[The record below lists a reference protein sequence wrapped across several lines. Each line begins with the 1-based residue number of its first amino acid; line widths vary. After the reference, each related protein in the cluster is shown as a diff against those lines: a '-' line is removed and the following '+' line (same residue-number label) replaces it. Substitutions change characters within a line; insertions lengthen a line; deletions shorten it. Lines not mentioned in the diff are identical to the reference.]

1 MTNNHD
7 SVPDPSQWFEKFD
20 PKYFFDAPRPV
31 QRNNELWLVLA
42 EQEVEFLEEVFWKVI
57 VYLRGHGRSSSSM
70 FDSKD
75 RWTRE
80 AHLVIPP
87 LSGAD
92 IVSEVATHTSGPTY
106 PNKTIVR
113 RLIPKRKEK
122 DSEMSERVEYFEHAD
137 GESAGLSSCCCRIRD
152 GSISHF
158 PVCVLSSKV
167 NRVVYVPILGS
178 ASDPADPAASL
189 PFYYPKVIQ
198 FYVKSFGYSYV
209 DGGSKATIGQV
220 DSQDE
225 SEDRF
230 GKRIMKPQLFIYFLL
245 PPHSPPQSHHS
256 IIQLEIL
263 PFTSTNSFL
272 PTDKM
277 VHCHLLLTVSL
288 YTVYAF
294 ALPPRF
300 QFAFLLTP
308 AHDPILSLTAL
319 RPDTT
324 FPQVVQM
331 VRRRGDIHVDLREDE
346 GQVRGEVEA
355 GPRKPTPGNS
365 SLKILRLRVFW
376 CRFGSRSITKT
387 VPKGEITL
395 LHPDFNPTS
404 SLTHGIVFN
413 RPSSLRRKLNFVDLG
428 CGNGLLTHILTCE
441 GYNGVGIDL
450 ARRRIWDLFEGEGVG
465 TRLVAETLHPPT
477 VRYPDADWLIG
488 NHADELV
495 PWIPIIAAR
504 SSPVCKFVVI
514 PCCFHSL
521 TGAKYRF
528 GSTVGQGKYRAY
540 VDHVRDL
547 SVRCGFEVEE
557 ENLRIPSTK
566 NVSIVGRTRRHVGE
580 EIEEEIG
587 RIVGEAGTF
596 VPRVSDRV
604 REEMRRGDGGG
615 GCERGGEC
623 I

>member
-75 RWTRE
+75 RWTHE

-277 VHCHLLLTVSL
+277 RYALTQLFHKLYKWCVAEVAGYRKRVHHDIVVPKEIYMSTYARMKDKYAEKWVGYVHEWLWWSVRDSSL
-288 YTVYAF
+288 
-294 ALPPRF
+294 
-300 QFAFLLTP
+300 
-308 AHDPILSLTAL
+308 
-319 RPDTT
+319 
-324 FPQVVQM
+324 
-331 VRRRGDIHVDLREDE
+331 VDL
-346 GQVRGEVEA
+346 EVFSA
-355 GPRKPTPGNS
+355 
-365 SLKILRLRVFW
+365 
-376 CRFGSRSITKT
+376 
-387 VPKGEITL
+387 
-395 LHPDFNPTS
+395 
-404 SLTHGIVFN
+404 
-413 RPSSLRRKLNFVDLG
+413 
-428 CGNGLLTHILTCE
+428 
-441 GYNGVGIDL
+441 
-450 ARRRIWDLFEGEGVG
+450 
-465 TRLVAETLHPPT
+465 
-477 VRYPDADWLIG
+477 
-488 NHADELV
+488 
-495 PWIPIIAAR
+495 
-504 SSPVCKFVVI
+504 
-514 PCCFHSL
+514 
-521 TGAKYRF
+521 
-528 GSTVGQGKYRAY
+528 
-540 VDHVRDL
+540 
-547 SVRCGFEVEE
+547 
-557 ENLRIPSTK
+557 
-566 NVSIVGRTRRHVGE
+566 
-580 EIEEEIG
+580 
-587 RIVGEAGTF
+587 
-596 VPRVSDRV
+596 SDRTHLHL
-604 REEMRRGDGGG
+604 RT
-615 GCERGGEC
+615 
-623 I
+623 